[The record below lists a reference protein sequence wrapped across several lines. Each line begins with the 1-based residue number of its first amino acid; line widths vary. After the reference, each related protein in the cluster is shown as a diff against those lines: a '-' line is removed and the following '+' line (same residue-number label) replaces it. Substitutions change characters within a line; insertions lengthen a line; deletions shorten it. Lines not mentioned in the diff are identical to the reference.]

1 MQVRKKKRKKQEG
14 TERLKN
20 IEIKELKLDKN
31 DNPSFFL
38 KLSLQICFMNIRIL
52 FNKYA
57 QIV

>member
-1 MQVRKKKRKKQEG
+1 MQVRKKKRKKQER